1 MKALAE
7 KLAKLFLV
15 LLFLIGIEGIDVHAA
30 VSYPNMLPDAETVG
44 CEIKSGEIAQ
54 LKFTVVKGTSYSS
67 VKYFVEVYDSDSK
80 TTKVAE
86 SQGAVTENITNL
98 TVEWDTS
105 DVIPGTYTVQYYVQY
120 YYRSYWRTVPSGKRI
135 FHVKVLAN
143 GENVINPG
151 VGSMISAP
159 NEIQSGVTYTKYWT
173 RDNYTEHC
181 YNHIYMAQDGYLQI
195 EIDRPV
201 DYSGIYRDLTLTV
214 YNADQNAIWKH
225 YTYYVDKATGKLVY
239 KVGVSAGSYYF
250 DISLRYSTT
259 VMLTSTFKVTGVAAD
274 YEKESNETLNTAT
287 HISANRIY
295 GANFA
300 TTSGDTDCFA
310 FDVRQGVPATVRIGN
325 YSSMEGTTALLH
337 IFDSNGNI
345 LWTRNETYNVAENV
359 YELPFKPTVSG
370 TYYFKIYNTHG
381 EPIDYTIEVRTQGAV
396 DQNSSVNGLAQASD
410 GNWYLYKNGKVQES
424 YNDLYHDATYGWWK
438 VMKGKIDFSYT
449 DLYNSPTCGWWKI
462 KGGAVDFSYSDL
474 YNSPTCGW
482 WKIKGG
488 AVDFSYSDLYNSPT
502 CGWWKIKGG
511 AVEFNYNNL
520 YNSATCGWWK
530 VTGGRVDFK
539 FSGFQNYENKWY
551 YLKNGT
557 VNWSYTGLALYN
569 KTWYYVERGLIN
581 WKYTGFTN
589 YGGTSYY
596 VQNGCLN
603 WNYTG
608 LGYDNGTWRMV
619 VKGVRNTDYTGLIQY
634 AGTWYYVQ
642 KGVLYWGCDG
652 LVQHNGDWYYIENS
666 AVNWNYTGL
675 VQYGKSWY
683 YVQKGFLNWN
693 FSDDVW
699 YNGSQYKV
707 QNGVMVG

>member
-1 MKALAE
+1 MRFSL
-7 KLAKLFLV
+7 
-15 LLFLIGIEGIDVHAA
+15 
-30 VSYPNMLPDAETVG
+30 
-44 CEIKSGEIAQ
+44 
-54 LKFTVVKGTSYSS
+54 
-67 VKYFVEVYDSDSK
+67 
-80 TTKVAE
+80 
-86 SQGAVTENITNL
+86 
-98 TVEWDTS
+98 
-105 DVIPGTYTVQYYVQY
+105 
-120 YYRSYWRTVPSGKRI
+120 
-135 FHVKVLAN
+135 
-143 GENVINPG
+143 
-151 VGSMISAP
+151 
-159 NEIQSGVTYTKYWT
+159 
-173 RDNYTEHC
+173 
-181 YNHIYMAQDGYLQI
+181 
-195 EIDRPV
+195 
-201 DYSGIYRDLTLTV
+201 V

-239 KVGVSAGSYYF
+239 NVGVSAGSYYF

-310 FDVRQGVPATVRIGN
+310 FDVRQGVPVTVRIGN
-325 YSSMEGTTALLH
+325 YSSMEGTTVLLH

-359 YELPFKPTVSG
+359 YELPFTPTVSG

-396 DQNSSVNGLAQASD
+396 DQNNSVNGLAQASD

-438 VMKGKIDFSYT
+438 VTKGKIDFSYT

-474 YNSPTCGW
+474 YNS
-482 WKIKGG
+482 
-488 AVDFSYSDLYNSPT
+488 LT

-511 AVEFNYNNL
+511 AVEFNYNDL

-557 VNWSYTGLALYN
+557 VNWSYTGL
-569 KTWYYVERGLIN
+569 V
-581 WKYTGFTN
+581 
-589 YGGTSYY
+589 
-596 VQNGCLN
+596 
-603 WNYTG
+603 
-608 LGYDNGTWRMV
+608 
-619 VKGVRNTDYTGLIQY
+619 QY

-642 KGVLYWGCDG
+642 KGVLYWGCNG

-693 FSDDVW
+693 FSGDVW

-707 QNGVMVG
+707 QNGMMVG

>member
-44 CEIKSGEIAQ
+44 CEIKSGEIAK

-195 EIDRPV
+195 DRPV

-239 KVGVSAGSYYF
+239 NVGVSAGSYYF

-310 FDVRQGVPATVRIGN
+310 FDVRQGVPVTVRIGN
-325 YSSMEGTTALLH
+325 YSSMEGTTVLLH

-359 YELPFKPTVSG
+359 YELPFTPTVSG

-396 DQNSSVNGLAQASD
+396 DQNNSVNGLAQASD

-438 VMKGKIDFSYT
+438 VTKGKIDFSYT

-474 YNSPTCGW
+474 YNS
-482 WKIKGG
+482 
-488 AVDFSYSDLYNSPT
+488 LT

-511 AVEFNYNNL
+511 AVEFNYNDL

-557 VNWSYTGLALYN
+557 VNWSYTGL
-569 KTWYYVERGLIN
+569 V
-581 WKYTGFTN
+581 
-589 YGGTSYY
+589 
-596 VQNGCLN
+596 
-603 WNYTG
+603 
-608 LGYDNGTWRMV
+608 
-619 VKGVRNTDYTGLIQY
+619 QY

-642 KGVLYWGCDG
+642 KGVLYWGCNG

-693 FSDDVW
+693 FSGDVW

-707 QNGVMVG
+707 QNGMMVG